1 MHQDLFV
8 DQGLLD
14 GVTEAA
20 KSHERKRKNHNFHS
34 SGEAACHRLLN
45 GIEPGSYVAPHCHLE
60 ASKDESIIALRGRLG
75 VVIFDNDGRIA
86 ETAALQ
92 PGGPVV
98 AVNIPHG
105 IFHTMVALESGT
117 VFFESKAGPYYP
129 LTHEEKA
136 SWSPA
141 EGDAG
146 AAAYLA
152 KIAALFV

>member
-8 DQGLLD
+8 GQSLLD

-20 KSHERKRKNHNFHS
+20 KAHARKRKNHNFHS
-34 SGEAACHRLLN
+34 SDEAVCHRLLN
-45 GIEPGSYVAPHCHLE
+45 AIEPGSYVAPHCHLE

-75 VVIFDNDGRIA
+75 VVIFGDDGRVA
-86 ETAALQ
+86 ETAVLQ
-92 PGGPVV
+92 PGGTVV

-105 IFHTMVALESGT
+105 VFHTMVALESGT
-117 VFFESKAGPYYP
+117 VFFESKAGPYRP
-129 LTHEEKA
+129 LTPEEKA
-136 SWSPA
+136 AWSPA

-152 KIAALFV
+152 KMAALFA